1 MATAAYLCG
10 GFTMLVCAI
19 LLLRGYTR
27 VRQNLLLWSGVCF
40 LGLSIANFL
49 IFIDLV
55 LVPQLDLYPLRL
67 STTAA
72 SMLLLVFG
80 LIWESE

>member
-10 GFTMLVCAI
+10 GFIMLACAI

-27 VRQNLLLWSGVCF
+27 VRQNLLLWSGLCF
-40 LGLSIANFL
+40 LGLSLSNFF
-49 IFIDLV
+49 IFLDLV
-55 LVPQLDLYPLRL
+55 IIPQVDLYPLRL
-67 STTAA
+67 STSAL
-72 SMLLLVFG
+72 SMLLLLSG